1 MKNKIKKN
9 IEHAIHVLVHQQI
22 IKRDRFSLLLKFLH
36 LNDNSKY
43 VKKGQEGHDPLF
55 KVRPFFDPLIKNFQ
69 LAYYPSRELSIDESM
84 IGFKGR
90 LSFIQHLPKKTNQV
104 GDEGICPC
112 RQQERVHVQLAAVHR
127 YAETIKH
134 PA

>member
-1 MKNKIKKN
+1 MQYMYLFTNRSSSVT
-9 IEHAIHVLVHQQI
+9 A
-22 IKRDRFSLLLKFLH
+22 SLSSSSSYTWMTTV
-36 LNDNSKY
+36 NMSR
-43 VKKGQEGHDPLF
+43 

-69 LAYYPSRELSIDESM
+69 LAYHPSCELSIDESM

-90 LSFIQHLPKKTNQV
+90 LSFIQYLPKKTNQV

-112 RQQERVHVQLAAVHR
+112 RQQERVHIQLAAVHR
-127 YAETIKH
+127 YAETIKP